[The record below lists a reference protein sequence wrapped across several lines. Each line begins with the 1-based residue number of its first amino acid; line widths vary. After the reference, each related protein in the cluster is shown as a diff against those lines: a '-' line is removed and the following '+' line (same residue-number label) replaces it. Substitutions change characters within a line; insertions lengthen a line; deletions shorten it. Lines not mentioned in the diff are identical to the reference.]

1 MFTAPWLLTFT
12 QVFSVQLTQATTA
25 VVDPLHPLD
34 DGLGHGALLAVP
46 QETVTESINI
56 SL

>member
-12 QVFSVQLTQATTA
+12 QVFSIQLTQATTA
-25 VVDPLHPLD
+25 VVDPLHLLD
-34 DGLGHGALLAVP
+34 DALLAVP
-46 QETVTESINI
+46 EETVNESVNI